1 MATLCAAC
9 LFEVKNKCELRCSRC
24 NEYYHFQCV
33 GYVADSYKR
42 LDIDFKKKWICT
54 SCNCKQRKPG
64 NNSETP
70 VRNNVHLSPPSQS
83 DYDNVTLRAKPRE
96 TPNTSLSPHSHISEE
111 TLRSIIRQE
120 VAHILGESLKKH
132 VDGPIRELKNEIRS
146 IHDSISI
153 LVKLSSP
160 RLRDTLLASVIK
172 YYQTHNQKK
181 LQSCDLGIGGK
192 TSCPI
197 YVVENLSPENK
208 ELHAAARKRGK
219 ELGYKFVWI
228 RGGKIFMR
236 KDESANYTFVKNT
249 DTLTRLT

>member
-1 MATLCAAC
+1 MSERL
-9 LFEVKNKCELRCSRC
+9 SRLDQLSRAS
-24 NEYYHFQCV
+24 NLEIQCV
-33 GYVADSYKR
+33 PES
-42 LDIDFKKKWICT
+42 
-54 SCNCKQRKPG
+54 
-64 NNSETP
+64 NSE
-70 VRNNVHLSPPSQS
+70 N
-83 DYDNVTLRAKPRE
+83 
-96 TPNTSLSPHSHISEE
+96 
-111 TLRSIIRQE
+111 
-120 VAHILGESLKKH
+120 
-132 VDGPIRELKNEIRS
+132 
-146 IHDSISI
+146 
-153 LVKLSSP
+153 
-160 RLRDTLLASVIK
+160 VIK
-172 YYQTHNQKK
+172 LVEQLGRTVKSAHGCVIPYSHPLSNTNQTHNQKK